1 MRGVAITASVAL
13 GIALVGPAA
22 ASAVTHYA
30 APANQGT
37 GDCLSPQD
45 ACLLFNA
52 IGGSPDEVVLAPGE
66 YGSQSTPFV
75 PITLLGGQTMHGP
88 DTGPLPR
95 VWTTGNGI
103 SLNGAT
109 LRRVNVEAGNGT
121 SFTVSVNG
129 GLLDRSVVHGG
140 VPGSIGCSGFE
151 GTITNT
157 ICRTDGSGINGGF
170 ALFGGTSGT
179 TTMNFRN
186 DTLIGTGGANGVA
199 ISMSGGGTNDFNF
212 TNVIA
217 RGSGGV
223 TTDTWAQGSGGST
236 LRLTFDH
243 SNYATR
249 TDAASTTTAPGSGT
263 NQAAAALLGSDFRE
277 LAGSPTIAAGV
288 TNAANGP
295 VDLDGDPRSI
305 GGLTDIGAD
314 ELVSPISF
322 SLAAAK
328 VKVAKS
334 GVAAVPFNCSAS
346 VGDTCTAT
354 GSLTATSKPRKAGGR
369 ASGKRKTRV
378 VGSFSGSTL
387 SGRPGTL
394 AIKLT
399 KPGKKLL
406 RKRGKLRLSLAGTAG
421 TTIGQTSPV
430 TASLK
435 LKLKKKKR

>member
-1 MRGVAITASVAL
+1 MWRVAITISVAL
-13 GIALVGPAA
+13 GIALVAPAA

-30 APANQGT
+30 APTNQGT
-37 GDCLSPQD
+37 GDCLSPQN

-52 IGGSPDEVVLAPGE
+52 IGGSPTEVVLAPGE
-66 YGSQSTPFV
+66 YGSQSAPFA
-75 PITLLGGQTMHGP
+75 PFTLSGGQTMHGA

-95 VWTTGNGI
+95 VWTAGTGI
-103 SLNGAT
+103 SLNGGT

-140 VPGSIGCSGFE
+140 VPGSIGCSGFD
-151 GTITNT
+151 GAITNT
-157 ICRTDGSGINGGF
+157 ICQTDGSGINGGF
-170 ALFGGTSGT
+170 ALFGATGGT
-179 TTMNFRN
+179 TTLNFRN
-186 DTLIGTGGANGVA
+186 DTLIGTGGSNGVA

-249 TDAASTTTAPGSGT
+249 TDSGSTTTAPGSAT
-263 NQAAAALLGSDFRE
+263 NQASAALLGPDFRE
-277 LAGSPTIAAGV
+277 LAGSPTVAAGL
-288 TNAANGP
+288 TSAANGP

-334 GVAAVPFNCSAS
+334 GAATVPFNCTAS
-346 VGDTCTAT
+346 KGDTCTVVGT
-354 GSLTATSKPRKAGGR
+354 LSATSKARKSGGG
-369 ASGKRKTRV
+369 ASKKGKAQI
-378 VGSFSGSTL
+378 VGKFSGSTP
-387 SGRPGTL
+387 SGQPGTL
-394 AIKLT
+394 AIQLT
-399 KPGKKLL
+399 KRGKKLL
-406 RKRGKLRLSLAGTAG
+406 RTRGKLRLSLAGTAR

-435 LKLKKKKR
+435 LKLKKK